1 MFHSIDRSPRR
12 HQHSSVEMATSTVVL
27 VPKTPTINSQNDLR
41 SEKPEVMHFDLA
53 PSKGEAGPSNYIL
66 PSGTS
71 HFLPTTVEKILVMP
85 PPSFEATP
93 EAALP
98 DTPADSR
105 KGSGPSSSSA
115 SLKGIE
121 KSAAPAPATD
131 IDMKKQAEKNQE
143 KEEAQKWIQNYK
155 LKQRDE
161 KLLKTTD
168 LEYIE
173 IMRVFREQQEF
184 EAHARR
190 AEQAAG
196 VTAEET
202 ITGGEGKGKWTLQRL
217 AFWRQFSWA

>member
-1 MFHSIDRSPRR
+1 
-12 HQHSSVEMATSTVVL
+12 MATSTVVP
-27 VPKTPTINSQNDLR
+27 VPKTPTINSQNDLK

-53 PSKGEAGPSNYIL
+53 PSKGKAGLSKYI
-66 PSGTS
+66 PPPGTS
-71 HFLPTTVEKILVMP
+71 HFLPTTVEKILAMP
-85 PPSFEATP
+85 SPSFEATP

-105 KGSGPSSSSA
+105 KGSEPSSSSA
-115 SLKGIE
+115 SLKGKE
-121 KSAAPAPATD
+121 KFAAPAPTTD
-131 IDMKKQAEKNQE
+131 VDTKKQEEKNKE
-143 KEEAQKWIQNYK
+143 KEEAEKWIQNYT

-168 LEYIE
+168 PEYIE

-184 EAHARR
+184 EADARR

-202 ITGGEGKGKWTLQRL
+202 TTGGERKGKWTLKRL
-217 AFWRQFSWA
+217 AFWSQFSWA